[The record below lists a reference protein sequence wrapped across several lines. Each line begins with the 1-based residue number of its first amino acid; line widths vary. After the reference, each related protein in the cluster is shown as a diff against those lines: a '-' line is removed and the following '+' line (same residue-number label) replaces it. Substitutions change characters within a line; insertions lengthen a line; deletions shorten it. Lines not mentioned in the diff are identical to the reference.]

1 MHVVPAWR
9 NATHT
14 MQQFANKHVLITG
27 GSEGLG
33 LALAKQLVAQNARVS
48 LVARTL
54 SKLEAA
60 AQTVVEGTGCN
71 RSQVSY
77 HTADVSNYEQVWLMQ
92 AVTSVLH
99 MLVAEPTA
107 WHVGGMRAGG
117 ASSAIS
123 RSSAWRSGHADLLC
137 WGS

>member
-1 MHVVPAWR
+1 
-9 NATHT
+9 

-33 LALAKQLVAQNARVS
+33 LALAKQLVTQNARVS

-77 HTADVSNYEQVWLMQ
+77 HTADVSNYEQVWLIH
-92 AVTSVLH
+92 AVISVFTGWVL
-99 MLVAEPTA
+99 
-107 WHVGGMRAGG
+107 
-117 ASSAIS
+117 
-123 RSSAWRSGHADLLC
+123 
-137 WGS
+137 

>member
-1 MHVVPAWR
+1 
-9 NATHT
+9 

-60 AQTVVEGTGCN
+60 AQTVVEATGSN

-77 HTADVSNYEQVWLMQ
+77 HTADVSNYEQVWLIQ
-92 AVTSVLH
+92 TVVSVLTCSCF
-99 MLVAEPTA
+99 L
-107 WHVGGMRAGG
+107 
-117 ASSAIS
+117 
-123 RSSAWRSGHADLLC
+123 
-137 WGS
+137 